1 MLSEMLIQKMILF
14 LDEISVLQSRKLK
27 NQIFDVLIL
36 IKIMLIA
43 NQNSDYNLIKQQLK
57 KQKFSV

>member
-1 MLSEMLIQKMILF
+1 MIL
-14 LDEISVLQSRKLK
+14 LLNKINVLQSRKLK
-27 NQIFDVLIL
+27 NQILNVLIL

-43 NQNSDYNLIKQQLK
+43 SQNSDHNLIKQQLK